1 MAFGEI
7 THVEIPSDDSDRA
20 QAFYSKLFGWEM
32 RQVPQMPDYAV
43 FQSGPGESGGA
54 IGMRGVTAP
63 NQVRIYVT
71 VESLDA
77 TVAKVTELGG
87 AVAVEITDVPGQG
100 RYAAVVDTEGNEIGL
115 WEAPPA

>member
-7 THVEIPSDDSDRA
+7 THVEIPSDDTQRA
-20 QAFYSKLFGWEM
+20 EAFYAGVFGW
-32 RQVPQMPDYAV
+32 RIQHSADYPDYAM
-43 FQSGPGESGGA
+43 FQSGPGDSGGA
-54 IGMRGVTAP
+54 IGKRGVTAP
-63 NQVRIYVT
+63 NQLRIYVT

-77 TVAKVTELGG
+77 AVAKVSELGG
-87 AVAVEITDVPGQG
+87 SVAVEITDVPGQG